1 MSAADSDRPVAILGG
16 GGHAR
21 VVIETLRL
29 AGAQVLGVIDS
40 NPAVAERLPAKV
52 KYLGARLD
60 SMRPSD
66 CDVAI
71 GVGSIDVGE
80 ANPRPRLFDQAK
92 AAGFAV
98 RSLCHPAAVLAT
110 DAVLGEGSQVMAGAI
125 LQPGVVLG
133 VNCLVNTGASLDHDC
148 RIAGHVHI
156 APGAVLSGGITVGE
170 GVHIGTGA
178 VIIQGIRIAAG
189 AMIPAGAVVTRDV
202 PQGTR
207 LSLTRAQ

>member
-1 MSAADSDRPVAILGG
+1 MSAADSGRPVAILGG

-21 VVIETLRL
+21 VVIEMLRL
-29 AGAQVLGVIDS
+29 LGAQVLGVIDP
-40 NPAVAERLPAKV
+40 NPAVADRLPAQV
-52 KYLGARLD
+52 RYLGARLG
-60 SMRPSD
+60 SVKSSD

-71 GVGSIDVGE
+71 GIGSIDVGE
-80 ANPRPRLFDQAK
+80 ANPRPRLFDEAK

-110 DAVLGEGSQVMAGAI
+110 DTVLGEGSQVMAGAI

-133 VNCLVNTGASLDHDC
+133 VNCIVNTGASLDHDC
-148 RIAGHVHI
+148 RVAGHVHI
-156 APGAVLSGGITVGE
+156 APGAVLSGGVTIEE
-170 GVHIGTGA
+170 GAHIGTGA
-178 VIIQGIRIAAG
+178 VIIQGVRIAAG

-202 PQGTR
+202 PQGMR